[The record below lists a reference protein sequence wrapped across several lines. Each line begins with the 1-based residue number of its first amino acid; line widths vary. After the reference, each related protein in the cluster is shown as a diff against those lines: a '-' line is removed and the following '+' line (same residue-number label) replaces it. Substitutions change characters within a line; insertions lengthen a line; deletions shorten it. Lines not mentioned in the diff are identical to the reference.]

1 MKIIIYCFTVVFVDT
16 ATKGNIFVHT
26 FNTSVLQSEYTLFVV
41 AYTNE
46 NGDPV
51 QLPNDGSSNGNDRA
65 GSILDYIPNIAY
77 GTIEL
82 VEDLSPQCTY
92 TNYEAEVKLSEQQ
105 IALISNETD
114 LTRALSY
121 NVSDFVIICI
131 L

>member
-1 MKIIIYCFTVVFVDT
+1 MFVDT
-16 ATKGNIFVHT
+16 ATKGDAIAHT
-26 FNTSVLQSEYTLFVV
+26 FNTSVLQSEYTLFVL

-51 QLPNDGSSNGNDRA
+51 QLPNDGSSNGDNRT

-77 GTIEL
+77 GSMEL

-92 TNYEAEVKLSEQQ
+92 ANYQAGVELSEQL

-121 NVSDFVIICI
+121 NVREMRIDENENTESEER
-131 L
+131 

>member
-1 MKIIIYCFTVVFVDT
+1 VFVDT
-16 ATKGNIFVHT
+16 ATKGDVIVHT
-26 FNTSVLQSEYTLFVV
+26 FNTSELQSDYTLFVV

-51 QLPNDGSSNGNDRA
+51 QLPNDGSSNGDNRT

-77 GTIEL
+77 GSMEL

-92 TNYEAEVKLSEQQ
+92 TNYQAEVELSEQQ

-114 LTRALSY
+114 LTRALSF
-121 NVSDFVIICI
+121 NVSEMRENTFQRD
-131 L
+131 